1 MDKFNPKYLSLVN
14 NIAAYSGSTTI
25 AQFIMMVYVV
35 LLARILG
42 PAEFGVFSSAYA
54 LVGLTAFLLN
64 LGMDTWLLRKA
75 GLYPDVRFL
84 SGKVLKIKAGIGV
97 WWSIA
102 LVVLVPLIRPDLYS
116 ISMMVICSLD
126 VWSDV
131 CFNTQIQALN
141 VQRRMKTIG
150 WLMLLSRGGRITG
163 LVILYFFGID
173 SAFYFAL
180 SRATATFIGLLAVT
194 WFHRPKLNSQGF
206 MTTRDVIKESL
217 PYGVSDFL
225 ALIYTN
231 ADVTILALMAGTIAV
246 GLYSPASGII
256 HALFVIPNALF
267 TVIVPILTNLGVRD
281 VSRFR
286 KALPILF
293 ASFFIMG
300 LSMWLILG
308 FTARWLMPFLLG
320 EEYQFTG
327 EILGILSPIIFFK
340 FISFACAVVLVCVGW
355 QHRRLIYQ
363 MIAAVFNISANI
375 LIIPLYGI
383 NGVAWVY
390 VISELLLVIG
400 YGWVTIKWIRYG
412 RFDGVSLQE
421 VHDDV
426 L

>member
-42 PAEFGVFSSAYA
+42 PEELGVFSSAYA
-54 LVGLTAFLLN
+54 LVGLTAFFLN

-75 GLYPDVRFL
+75 GMYPDVRRL
-84 SGKVLKIKAGIGV
+84 SGKILKIKAGIGI

-102 LVVLVPLIRPDLYS
+102 LVVVVPVIRPDLFS

-131 CFNTQIQALN
+131 CFNTQIQGLN

-163 LVILYFFGID
+163 LAIIYFLGFD
-173 SAFYFAL
+173 SAFFFAL

-194 WFHRPKLNSQGF
+194 WLHRPKLNSQGF
-206 MTTRDVIKESL
+206 MTTRDVINESL

-256 HALFVIPNALF
+256 HALFVIPSALF
-267 TVIVPILTNLGVRD
+267 TVIVPILTNVGVRD

-300 LSMWLILG
+300 LILWLVLG
-308 FTARWLMPFLLG
+308 FSAKWLMPFLLG

-327 EILGILSPIIFFK
+327 EILGVLSPIIFFK

-355 QHRRLIYQ
+355 QQRRLIYQ
-363 MIAAVFNISANI
+363 LIVAVFNIGANI
-375 LIIPLYGI
+375 LVIPLYGI
-383 NGVAWVY
+383 TGVAWVY

-412 RFDGVSLQE
+412 IFEGVSLQDP
-421 VHDDV
+421 HDDV